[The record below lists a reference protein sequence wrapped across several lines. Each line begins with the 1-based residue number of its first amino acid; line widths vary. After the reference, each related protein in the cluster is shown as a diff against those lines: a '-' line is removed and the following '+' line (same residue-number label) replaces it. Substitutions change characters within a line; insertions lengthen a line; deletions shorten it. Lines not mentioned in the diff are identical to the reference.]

1 MHAGILFPLFTL
13 AASRPPA
20 RGRAAH
26 LEPKLALMSVYY
38 VFTPRGHYMAARSC
52 LALRLSR
59 TRGDGLPHAGARGG
73 TGLLRAGLPLLPYPA
88 GGPPLAA
95 TCHRC
100 TLRTHHAS
108 SLCSFLQCADL
119 TSTSAGKPSAKA
131 SEATSEPH
139 RRVLEDDKSVHTP

>member
-38 VFTPRGHYMAARSC
+38 VFTPRGHYTAARSC

-73 TGLLRAGLPLLPYPA
+73 TELLRAGLPHHYAYTHTAWLEAKKSKFCSDMQFSLSHPPHSAGRA
-88 GGPPLAA
+88 GGPELRTLLRKAVCARSALAA
-95 TCHRC
+95 RSN
-100 TLRTHHAS
+100 AS
-108 SLCSFLQCADL
+108 
-119 TSTSAGKPSAKA
+119 TISA
-131 SEATSEPH
+131 
-139 RRVLEDDKSVHTP
+139 RLI

>member
-38 VFTPRGHYMAARSC
+38 VFTPRGHYTAARSC

-59 TRGDGLPHAGARGG
+59 PERN
-73 TGLLRAGLPLLPYPA
+73 
-88 GGPPLAA
+88 
-95 TCHRC
+95 
-100 TLRTHHAS
+100 
-108 SLCSFLQCADL
+108 
-119 TSTSAGKPSAKA
+119 
-131 SEATSEPH
+131 
-139 RRVLEDDKSVHTP
+139 V

>member
-38 VFTPRGHYMAARSC
+38 VFTPRGHYTAARSC

-73 TGLLRAGLPLLPYPA
+73 TELLRAGLPLLPYSA
-88 GGPPLAA
+88 GGPPTAA
-95 TCHRC
+95 TCHRR
-100 TLRTHHAS
+100 TLLSHHAS
-108 SLCSFLQCADL
+108 SNCSCRPPLALGGRAVGQSERREPCRSVARRPRQL
-119 TSTSAGKPSAKA
+119 SSSSA
-131 SEATSEPH
+131 
-139 RRVLEDDKSVHTP
+139 